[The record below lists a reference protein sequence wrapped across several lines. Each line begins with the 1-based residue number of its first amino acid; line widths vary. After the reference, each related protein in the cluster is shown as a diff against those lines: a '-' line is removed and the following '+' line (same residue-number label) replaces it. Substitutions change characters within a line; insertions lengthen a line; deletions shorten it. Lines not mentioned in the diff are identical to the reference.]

1 MAAPTIELA
10 QANDNDFRARLFSS
24 HLESPSVESGPLNFQ
39 RIHMEEMEIELQH
52 DPLIPEALN
61 TEQLEQ
67 VKSFLKEAI
76 FELELENDELV
87 LSVSHQPEGMEGTS
101 YSLGEPLAYV
111 GLRTVV
117 GAFVGRRIDNSLD
130 QQSAR
135 AELLAMAG
143 RLREAARFIEKHA
156 EPLNEEEWGMSVV
169 PQLYLIEYEEEG
181 ESDSAESENGVEP
194 ER

>member
-1 MAAPTIELA
+1 
-10 QANDNDFRARLFSS
+10 
-24 HLESPSVESGPLNFQ
+24 
-39 RIHMEEMEIELQH
+39 MEFKLQD
-52 DPLIPEALN
+52 DPLIPESLN
-61 TEQLEQ
+61 AEQLEQ
-67 VKSFLKEAI
+67 VKKFLKEAT

-87 LSVSHQPEGMEGTS
+87 LSVSHQPKGMEGTS

-117 GAFVGRRIDNSLD
+117 GAFVGRQIDNSLD
-130 QQSAR
+130 PQATR

-156 EPLNEEEWGMSVV
+156 EPLNEEEWGMSVA
-169 PQLYLIEYEEEG
+169 PQLYLIEYEDEG
-181 ESDSAESENGVEP
+181 ESDDDESENGAES